1 MFFSRKVLLRA
12 KNRLNKLYKLGKK
25 VINDSINNK
34 VLPHPIPKMKG
45 LEWLEI
51 TNILTETPI

>member
-1 MFFSRKVLLRA
+1 MN
-12 KNRLNKLYKLGKK
+12 NR
-25 VINDSINNK
+25 

-51 TNILTETPI
+51 TNILTETLI